1 MIAMTI
7 HTSTTTLYD
16 TDFYAWTM
24 EQATLLR
31 KEKPAHLDWENIA
44 EEIESLGRR
53 ERSEIKSRLTVLLE
67 HLLKLN
73 FWKTKLE
80 LNQRGWKVTVRE
92 QRRQI
97 NEQLRESPSLKNY
110 PQEILPSCYQTA
122 RERVIN
128 LLELDY
134 LNEDLLIPQECPYSL
149 DQTLNEVF
157 LPN

>member
-1 MIAMTI
+1 MTI
-7 HTSTTTLYD
+7 RTTTTLYD
-16 TDFYAWTM
+16 TDFYAWTV

-31 KEKPAHLDWENIA
+31 KEKPAHIDWENIA
-44 EEIESLGRR
+44 AEIESLGRR

-80 LNQRGWKVTVRE
+80 LNQRSWKLTVRE

-97 NEQLRESPSLKNY
+97 NEQVQENPSLKNY
-110 PQEILPSCYQTA
+110 PQEILLSCYQTA
-122 RERVIN
+122 RERVFN

-134 LNEDLLIPQECPYSL
+134 LNEDLLIPQVCPYSL
-149 DQTLNEVF
+149 DQIFNEDF
-157 LPN
+157 FPN